1 VNDGH
6 DPEPSRETLI
16 GRESDLQFL
25 EALVERIGSAGQAL
39 LLRGEA
45 GVGKSALLAE
55 AARLA
60 DARGL
65 RVLRAAGV
73 EFEADVSF
81 SALNQLLQPLFEDLE
96 SLDAWQRE
104 ALTTALGLKPGPRS
118 DELVL
123 ANAVLALLAL
133 AATRAPLLLVVDDIP
148 WLDRASAR
156 ALAFVG
162 RRLSQVPVGLI
173 AASRIDEES
182 VLYSAGLP
190 THLVEPLTHRSAA
203 ELLATRYPA
212 MPPRARRRL
221 LSEAQGN
228 PLALLELPAA
238 LELPARGTPGP
249 LPALLPLSRRLQG
262 MFAGRV
268 NTLPTAT
275 RTALLVAILDG
286 SGDLAIVR
294 AAYPEDPDAFGP
306 AVRALLV
313 RVDDRTD
320 ALHFRHPLIRSAVV
334 ESATGKERRAAHR
347 LLAAVHDADLVRR
360 AWHLAEAATGP
371 DEQVAALLQ
380 EAAHHNRWRGD
391 SVGAIAELVRAAEL
405 SPDGT
410 DRARR
415 LAEAAYL
422 GETVTGDIKDVRAL
436 LEATAR
442 ADPQHHGGL
451 AGAVAEAY
459 LALNELGDIDGAHR
473 RLVDAIAAL
482 DDPTDAHDKVL
493 IETLQTLMLVCS
505 YGGRADLWE
514 PFEVALSRLRP
525 RPPTRT
531 ALAARAWADP
541 VNVDRKVLDQ
551 LDDVIT
557 QLDLETSPA
566 RIIRT
571 AMCGVYLDRISA
583 AREALW
589 RAVQHGREGGAVT
602 SAIKALLLLC
612 DDSLMGGAWD
622 EVEELS
628 AEVGALAI
636 AHGYLLLN
644 QRVIYYPAM
653 VAAAR
658 GDGARA
664 RSVSDQ
670 ILGWATPR
678 RSVALQRL
686 AHHANSLAAAGR
698 GDFETAYA
706 EASAVSPPG
715 RLDAYN
721 PHALRVVYDLVDS
734 AVRVGRREEAAAHA
748 QAAEEAG
755 VADLSPRLAMVVAAT
770 QALTRRGAQ
779 QSAAFEAALG
789 IVGTEGFPFDRA
801 RIQLAY
807 GERLRRGRSHAEGRA
822 QLSAA
827 LATFELLG
835 AEPWADRA
843 ANELRA
849 AGHVPRRPAALDQTV
864 ALTPQQLEIASLAAA
879 GLTNKQI
886 GERLFLSHRTVA
898 THLYQIF
905 PKLGVTSRAALRDAL
920 TQVSTPVEPAR

>member
-1 VNDGH
+1 VDGGH
-6 DPEPSRETLI
+6 EHEGGVKTLF
-16 GRESDLQFL
+16 GRVSDLQFL
-25 EALVERIGSAGQAL
+25 ETLVEGIGSGNRTVL
-39 LLRGEA
+39 LCGEP

-60 DARGL
+60 EARGL

-73 EFEADVSF
+73 QFEADVSF

-96 SLDAWQRE
+96 SLDTWQRE
-104 ALTTALGLKPGPRS
+104 ALTTALGLRPGPRS

-123 ANAVLALLAL
+123 ANATLALLVQ
-133 AATRAPLLLVVDDIP
+133 AATRASVLLVVDDIP

-156 ALAFVG
+156 AIALVG
-162 RRLSQVPVGLI
+162 RRLGQARVGLI
-173 AASRIDEES
+173 GASRSDEES
-182 VLYSAGLP
+182 VLSSAGLP
-190 THLVEPLTHRSAA
+190 THLIEPLTHRSAA
-203 ELLATRYPA
+203 ELLAARYPA
-212 MPPRARRRL
+212 MSPRARRRV

-238 LELPARGTPGP
+238 LELPGRGTPGP
-249 LPALLPLSRRLQG
+249 LPALLPLSRRLQK
-262 MFAGRV
+262 MFAERV
-268 NTLPTAT
+268 NALPTST

-286 SGDLAIVR
+286 TGDMALVR
-294 AAYPEDPDAFGP
+294 AAHPGEPDVLEP
-306 AVRALLV
+306 AVRARLV
-313 RVDDRTD
+313 RVEDRTD
-320 ALHFRHPLIRSAVV
+320 ELLFRHPLIRSAVV
-334 ESATGKERRAAHR
+334 ESATGEERRAVHR
-347 LLAAVHDADLVRR
+347 LLASAHEADLARHT
-360 AWHLAEAATGP
+360 WHLAEAAAGP

-380 EAAHHNRWRGD
+380 QAAHHNLWRGD
-391 SVGAIAELVRAAEL
+391 SVGAIGELVRAAEL
-405 SPDGT
+405 SPEGT

-436 LEATAR
+436 LETAAR

-451 AGAVAEAY
+451 AGAVADAY
-459 LALNELGDIDGAHR
+459 QVLNELGDIDGAHR
-473 RLVDAIAAL
+473 RLVDAIEAL

-493 IETLQTLMLVCS
+493 IETIQTLLLVCA
-505 YGGRADLWE
+505 YGGRGDLWE
-514 PFEVALSRLRP
+514 PFEAALSRLRP

-531 ALAARAWADP
+531 VLAARAWADP
-541 VNVDRKVLDQ
+541 VNVDRSVLDQ
-551 LDDVIT
+551 VDDVIA
-557 QLDLETSPA
+557 QLDHEASPA
-566 RIIRT
+566 RIVRT
-571 AMCGVYLDRISA
+571 AMCGVYLDRIPA

-612 DDSLMGGAWD
+612 DDDLMGGAWD

-628 AEVGALAI
+628 AEAGALST
-636 AHGYLLLN
+636 AHGYLLLA
-644 QRVIYYPAM
+644 QRATYYTAT

-658 GDGARA
+658 GDGERV
-664 RSVSDQ
+664 RSLANQ
-670 ILGWATPR
+670 ILAWATPR
-678 RSVALQRL
+678 HSVALQRL
-686 AHHANSLAAAGR
+686 AHHANAVAAAGR
-698 GDFETAYA
+698 GDFETVYA

-721 PHALRVVYDLVDS
+721 PYALRVLYDLVDS
-734 AVRVGRREEAAAHA
+734 AVRVDRRREAATHV
-748 QAAEEAG
+748 QAVVAAG
-755 VADLSPRLAMVVAAT
+755 VADLSPRLAMIVAAT
-770 QALTRRGAQ
+770 QALTRTGAQ

-789 IVGTEGFPFDRA
+789 VPGTERFPFDRA

-807 GERLRRGRSHAEGRA
+807 GERLRRGRSHAHGRD

-827 LATFELLG
+827 LKTFEWLR

-849 AGHVPRRPAALDQTV
+849 AGQVPQRPAARDEIV
-864 ALTPQQLEIASLAAA
+864 ALTPQQLEIASLAAG

-920 TQVSTPVEPAR
+920 TQISTAAEPAR